1 LFTPTARTRRHA
13 TRLLIPLIVALS
25 MLAVA
30 PAAQAATT
38 YSTTALSATVS
49 GSSVTTST
57 TIKASVG
64 TSASLAGV
72 CARSASGAHY
82 DFPLRAATVSTSG
95 TSFTTSRSFPAGTYT
110 YQACAK
116 VGGVWNNIGSSKTFT
131 VSGTSAASSATA
143 SGVPMPVGNLPGWKQ
158 VFTDDFST
166 NVSAGSFPGPYAS
179 KWTGYDGFPDSSGYG
194 RYDMDILSVSGGALD
209 MNLHTSGGQPLVAA
223 PSPIVTGK
231 YKGQSYGR
239 FTIRFKSDALD
250 GYKAAWMLW
259 PDSDNWN
266 TGEINFPEGG
276 LDGDMF
282 AFNHCIGNPAKNC
295 YWFDS
300 DIPFSGGWHT
310 VTVEWTPG
318 KIVFTVDGKSGSTTS
333 SVPTVPL
340 HWLLQTETE
349 GRKPAS
355 DAAGHIKIDWVAIYT
370 YAP

>member
-1 LFTPTARTRRHA
+1 MFTPIARTRRHA
-13 TRLLIPLIVALS
+13 KRLSIPLIVAVS

-30 PAAQAATT
+30 PAAQAATSYT
-38 YSTTALSATVS
+38 STALNATVS
-49 GSSVTTST
+49 GTSVTANT
-57 TIKASVG
+57 TIKASVSS
-64 TSASLAGV
+64 SASLAGICTRNAAGV
-72 CARSASGAHY
+72 HY
-82 DFPLRAATVSTSG
+82 DFPLSAATISTSG
-95 TSFTTSRSFPAGTYT
+95 TSITKTRTFPAGTYT
-110 YQACAK
+110 YQSCAK
-116 VGGVWNNIGSSKTFT
+116 VAGVWNNIGSTKTFT
-131 VSGTSAASSATA
+131 VSGSGGSGSATA
-143 SGVPMPVGNLPGWKQ
+143 SGVAMPVGNLPGWKQ
-158 VFTDDFST
+158 VFTDDFAT

-179 KWTGYDGFPDSSGYG
+179 KWTGYDGFNDSAGYG

-209 MNLHTSGGQPLVAA
+209 MNLHTSGGQALVAA
-223 PSPIVTGK
+223 PSPIVTAK

-239 FTIRFKSDALD
+239 YTIRFKTDALD

-259 PDSDNWN
+259 PDSDNWS

-300 DIPFSGGWHT
+300 NIAFSGGWHT

-318 KIVFTVDGKSGSTTS
+318 KIVFNVDGKTGSTTS

-340 HWLLQTETE
+340 HWMLQTETE
-349 GRKPAS
+349 GKKPAS
-355 DAAGHIKIDWVAIYT
+355 GTAGHIKIDWVAVYT